1 MMPMSGVRATSAPLA
16 GVRHEILNRMQRA
29 GIALTSENY
38 AVWQDYHTGRDTR
51 LRRAMDILLTNGRVP
66 DQRALHQLYVR
77 YCAPEQEA
85 VAFRDTARRAL
96 ATLQDVS
103 GLIGDLRGVS
113 DFYDASQ
120 RGEGATVAP
129 GSAAALRPLVQR
141 LDQNA
146 ERIEALEQF
155 LAEARQ
161 EAATDPL
168 TGLANRRAFDTALM
182 HAAGGAMNSDTPL
195 SLLLADV
202 DHFKQVNDRWGHDTG
217 DAVLRMVAHA
227 ISQAVRGRD
236 TTARYGGE
244 EFAVI
249 LPDTAREG
257 AIVVAENIR
266 QAVRHAGLAVP
277 GQTDPVSVTI
287 SLGVSTYELGEK
299 LTNMVA
305 HADAALYRA
314 KAAGRN
320 RIEVAP

>member
-1 MMPMSGVRATSAPLA
+1 
-16 GVRHEILNRMQRA
+16 
-29 GIALTSENY
+29 
-38 AVWQDYHTGRDTR
+38 
-51 LRRAMDILLTNGRVP
+51 
-66 DQRALHQLYVR
+66 
-77 YCAPEQEA
+77 
-85 VAFRDTARRAL
+85 
-96 ATLQDVS
+96 
-103 GLIGDLRGVS
+103 
-113 DFYDASQ
+113 
-120 RGEGATVAP
+120 
-129 GSAAALRPLVQR
+129 
-141 LDQNA
+141 
-146 ERIEALEQF
+146 
-155 LAEARQ
+155 
-161 EAATDPL
+161 
-168 TGLANRRAFDTALM
+168 
-182 HAAGGAMNSDTPL
+182 
-195 SLLLADV
+195 
-202 DHFKQVNDRWGHDTG
+202 
-217 DAVLRMVAHA
+217 VLRMVAHA
-227 ISQAVRGRD
+227 ITQAVRGRD